1 MYLYDDGDTT
11 CGRQSEVSMRVINQS
26 EGEHNGHDRGASAWG
41 EGAMKELLTE
51 GTTGRMK
58 RWCDDNVVNRV
69 NGNKDIF
76 EKNIFIAF
84 P

>member
-51 GTTGRMK
+51 GTTGWKGDEKVM
-58 RWCDDNVVNRV
+58 RWQCC
-69 NGNKDIF
+69 K
-76 EKNIFIAF
+76 
-84 P
+84 

>member
-26 EGEHNGHDRGASAWG
+26 EGEHN
-41 EGAMKELLTE
+41 
-51 GTTGRMK
+51 
-58 RWCDDNVVNRV
+58 VVNKV